1 MVSRLLFV
9 LPNRLVSWLRWFFL
23 LLSGLQGTMTAL
35 GLVAAHGL
43 SPPLRIA
50 GVGSLIGIIAFRI
63 REYRRPLPGI
73 TLELAEAAGFAVL
86 ALLLEPTRM
95 IAIGSVGVM
104 FRCVQCNRQQAIARV
119 IMAVGALAACARW
132 TLFPSD
138 ERLSAVVVVQMAAI
152 VFVGLLMR
160 WFSTILQRFDRL
172 ADRERI
178 MSEISAR
185 FVIARDR
192 DAIYV
197 ATMDAVDRLLGER
210 LALWCGLWMGMGT
223 SMSLVASSGQAL
235 AGPIG
240 NTLALSAMSPGLR
253 DRLMNGELVH
263 VENVQDAL
271 PHEPLGDDVVAM
283 FCFIP
288 LFIRQKLGGAM
299 TIAGATPLPD
309 ELTDALRLLG
319 DQTGL
324 ALERAEL
331 TEDLHERRS
340 EARFR
345 SLVQNSSDV
354 IIIIDAEGRIRYQ
367 TPSIETILGYPAD
380 SLAGTVLSEL
390 FHPGDLH
397 RATEFISQIARQEGT
412 GAPGEWRW
420 RHHSGEWRHMETVGS
435 NLLDNPNIRGL
446 VFNVRDITERKTLE
460 QQLTHLAFHDPL
472 TGLSNR
478 ALFCKHL
485 EHALASVDRTGEQV
499 FVLLIDLDDFKII
512 NDTLGHDAG
521 DVLLVTIATR
531 LKSCIRAVD
540 SAARLG
546 GDEFAVVL
554 ERTGSPEIAA
564 AMAERISDALRMPF
578 AFLGREVFVRASIGI
593 ASSRLARNNPDD
605 LLRNADLAMYVAKA
619 RGKGRYVEFQPDML
633 NLVMKRQE
641 LKVDLEQAIEHDE
654 LILHYQPAFSLETGD
669 VAGVE
674 ALVRWHHPERGMIP
688 PTEFIPLAEE
698 TGLIVPIGQRV
709 LEEACRQAK
718 AWQVHMAEGH
728 HFTVSV
734 NLSARQLQEPGLA
747 RHVSETLEASG
758 LPPNTIVLE
767 LTESAM
773 MVDIE
778 TTFTRLHELKALGVK
793 LAIDDFGTG
802 YSSLSY
808 LLRLPFDILKIDLSF
823 VLGVLA
829 RGNAETLVRTII
841 SLAQSLRL
849 NTVAEGIE
857 LTEQLELV
865 QGLGFELG
873 QGYLFSKPVDADEIE
888 RLLQLSRDGAPRVR
902 SGVMRLS
909 APSWVEDY
917 HGMR

>member
-1 MVSRLLFV
+1 
-9 LPNRLVSWLRWFFL
+9 
-23 LLSGLQGTMTAL
+23 MTAL

-43 SPPLRIA
+43 SPLLRIA
-50 GVGSLIGIIAFRI
+50 GVVSLIGIIAFRI
-63 REYRRPLPGI
+63 REYRLPLPGI

-86 ALLLEPTRM
+86 ALLLEPARM

-119 IMAVGALAACARW
+119 IMAVGAFAACARW

-152 VFVGLLMR
+152 VSVGLLMR

-185 FVIARDR
+185 FVTARDR

-210 LALWCGLWMGMGT
+210 PALWCGLWMGMDT

-235 AGPIG
+235 SGPIG
-240 NTLALSAMSPGLR
+240 STLALPAMSPDLR
-253 DRLMNGELVH
+253 DRLLNGELVH
-263 VENVQDAL
+263 VENVQDAAL
-271 PHEPLGDDVVAM
+271 PLEPLGDDVVAM

-288 LFIRQKLGGAM
+288 LFIRQKLRGAM
-299 TIAGATPLPD
+299 TIAATMPLPD
-309 ELTDALRLLG
+309 ELTDALRSLG

-331 TEDLHERRS
+331 TEELHERRS

-367 TPSIETILGYPAD
+367 TPSIENILGYPAD
-380 SLAGTVLSEL
+380 SLADTALSEL
-390 FHPGDLH
+390 FHPDDLH

-412 GAPGEWRW
+412 GAPAEWRW

-435 NLLDNPNIRGL
+435 NLLDDPNICGL

-460 QQLTHLAFHDPL
+460 QQLTRLAFHDPL

-478 ALFCKHL
+478 ALFYKRL
-485 EHALASVDRTGEQV
+485 EHALASVGRTGEQV
-499 FVLLIDLDDFKII
+499 FVLLVDLDDFKII

-540 SAARLG
+540 TAARLG

-564 AMAERISDALRMPF
+564 AIAERISDALRIPF
-578 AFLGREVFVRASIGI
+578 ALPGREVFVRASIGI
-593 ASSRLARNNPDD
+593 ASSRLAGNNPDD

-619 RGKGRYVEFQPDML
+619 RGKGRYVEFQHDML

-654 LILHYQPAFSLETGD
+654 LILHYQPTFSLETGD

-674 ALVRWHHPERGMIP
+674 ALVRWRHPERGMIP

-698 TGLIVPIGQRV
+698 IGLIVPIGQRV
-709 LEEACRQAK
+709 LEQACRQAK
-718 AWQVHMAEGH
+718 AWQVHVAGGH
-728 HFTVSV
+728 HFSVSV

-758 LPPNTIVLE
+758 LPPDTIVLE
-767 LTESAM
+767 LTESAT

-808 LLRLPFDILKIDLSF
+808 LLRLPFDILKIDRSF
-823 VLGVLA
+823 VLGALA

-841 SLAQSLRL
+841 SLARSLRL

-865 QGLGFELG
+865 RGLGCELG

-888 RLLQLSRDGAPRVR
+888 RLLQLSRIGLLA
-902 SGVMRLS
+902 SGS
-909 APSWVEDY
+909 E
-917 HGMR
+917 

>member
-1 MVSRLLFV
+1 
-9 LPNRLVSWLRWFFL
+9 
-23 LLSGLQGTMTAL
+23 MTAL
-35 GLVAAHGL
+35 GLVAVRGL
-43 SPPLRIA
+43 SPPLRVA
-50 GVGSLIGIIAFRI
+50 GVVSLIGIIAVRI

-73 TLELAEAAGFAVL
+73 TLELAEAPGFAVL
-86 ALLLEPTRM
+86 ALLLEPARM

-104 FRCVQCNRQQAIARV
+104 FRCVQCHRQQAIARV
-119 IMAVGALAACARW
+119 TMAVGAFAACARW

-152 VFVGLLMR
+152 VSVGLLMR
-160 WFSTILQRFDRL
+160 WLSTILQRFDRL

-185 FVIARDR
+185 FVTARDR

-197 ATMDAVDRLLGER
+197 ATMDAVDWLLGER
-210 LALWCGLWMGMGT
+210 PALWRGLWMGMRT
-223 SMSLVASSGQAL
+223 SLSLVASSGQAL
-235 AGPIG
+235 SGPIG
-240 NTLALSAMSPGLR
+240 STLALPAMSPRLR
-253 DRLMNGELVH
+253 DGLLNGELVH
-263 VENVQDAL
+263 VESVQDAL
-271 PHEPLGDDVVAM
+271 PLERLGDDGVAT

-288 LFIRQKLGGAM
+288 IFIRQDLRGALS
-299 TIAGATPLPD
+299 IAGAKPLPD
-309 ELTDALRLLG
+309 EFTDVLRSLG

-331 TEDLHERRS
+331 TEDLHARRT

-367 TPSIETILGYPAD
+367 TPSVETILGYPAD
-380 SLAGTVLSEL
+380 SLAGTALSEL
-390 FHPGDLH
+390 FHPEDLH
-397 RATEFISQIARQEGT
+397 RATEFISRTVRQEGAS
-412 GAPGEWRW
+412 APGEWRW
-420 RHHSGEWRHMETVGS
+420 RHHGGEWRHMETVGS
-435 NLLDNPNIRGL
+435 NLLDDPNIHGL

-478 ALFCKHL
+478 ALFRERL
-485 EHALASVDRTGEQV
+485 EHALASTDRTGEQV
-499 FVLLIDLDDFKII
+499 FVLLVDLDDFKII
-512 NDTLGHDAG
+512 NDTLGHNAG
-521 DVLLVTIATR
+521 DGLLVAIAIR

-540 SAARLG
+540 AAARLG

-554 ERTGSPEIAA
+554 ESSGSREIAVA
-564 AMAERISDALRMPF
+564 IAERISDALRMPF
-578 AFLGREVFVRASIGI
+578 AHLGREVFVRASIGI

-605 LLRNADLAMYVAKA
+605 LLRNADLAMYLAKA
-619 RGKGRYVEFQPDML
+619 RGKSRYVEFHPNML
-633 NLVMKRQE
+633 NLVTKRRE
-641 LKVDLEQAIEHDE
+641 LNVDLERAIEHDE
-654 LILHYQPAFSLETGD
+654 LILHYQPIFSLETGD

-674 ALVRWHHPERGMIP
+674 ALVRWRHPERGMVP

-718 AWQVHMAEGH
+718 AWQAHVAGEH

-734 NLSARQLQEPGLA
+734 NLSARQLQESDLA

-758 LPPNTIVLE
+758 VPPNTIVLE
-767 LTESAM
+767 LTESAA

-778 TTFTRLHELKALGVK
+778 ATLTRLHGLKALGVK

-808 LLRLPFDILKIDLSF
+808 LLRLPFDILKIDRSF
-823 VLGVLA
+823 VLGALA
-829 RGNAETLVRTII
+829 RGDSETLVRTII

-865 QGLGFELG
+865 RMLGCELG
-873 QGYLFSKPVDADEIE
+873 QGYLFSKPVGADEIG
-888 RLLQLSRDGAPRVR
+888 RLLQVPRIWLLA
-902 SGVMRLS
+902 SE
-909 APSWVEDY
+909 AE
-917 HGMR
+917 